1 MMKLKLD
8 NSESKYPIHK
18 CILEPYGEIRYWYD
32 DEKNIHIAVW
42 SGETCILTDNDTPLS
57 SIIKVLVKNFIKS
70 GQIIDSSL
78 KDRVEIS
85 LLNYKL
91 SKAKRQR
98 NHYSKLLKE
107 KNELIREI
115 KFEAKRWAE
124 LYGKAVTGELFESE
138 QY

>member
-8 NSESKYPIHK
+8 NSEVKYPIHK

-32 DEKNIHIAVW
+32 DEKNINIAVW

-70 GQIIDSSL
+70 GQIIDSSF
-78 KDRVEIS
+78 KDKVEIS

-91 SKAKRQR
+91 SKVKRQR
-98 NHYSKLLKE
+98 NHYARLLKE
-107 KNELIREI
+107 KNRLIKAI
-115 KFEAKRWAE
+115 KYESLRWRE
-124 LYGKAVTGELFESE
+124 LYGKAVTGELFENE
-138 QY
+138 QN